1 MPTIFEEKAKKKKK
15 SCKGIKRTVK
25 IGSMMI
31 TQIPLVLLKPTF
43 LNAQIEEFLALGNG
57 DEYQI
62 VSAPI
67 CSLRK
72 QIRCISMKPQ
82 NCY

>member
-1 MPTIFEEKAKKKKK
+1 
-15 SCKGIKRTVK
+15 
-25 IGSMMI
+25 MMI

-62 VSAPI
+62 GSTHLFIKKA
-67 CSLRK
+67 
-72 QIRCISMKPQ
+72 
-82 NCY
+82 N